1 MDQQKIVIIM
11 AGVALLLSI
20 VALVLNFIKPAS
32 SSDSGVVKTEG
43 GSDAVKML
51 DERIVGIEKK
61 VDEMSKS
68 DVVNKLDERIVGIQ
82 KKIDEMLKSDAV
94 KILDEKL
101 AKENSSLR
109 SDLVYVQNLVDAN
122 TKNDIEFN
130 TKMNTYID
138 KILDSYPSKEK
149 EDIKKILGYVDW
161 KKS

>member
-1 MDQQKIVIIM
+1 MDQQKIVIVM
-11 AGVALLLSI
+11 VGVALLLSI

-32 SSDSGVVKTEG
+32 SDSGVVKTEG
-43 GSDAVKML
+43 GSDDVKIL
-51 DERIVGIEKK
+51 DERISGIEKK
-61 VDEMSKS
+61 IDEMSKS
-68 DVVNKLDERIVGIQ
+68 DAVKILDERISGIE
-82 KKIDEMLKSDAV
+82 KKIDEMSKSDAV

-109 SDLVYVQNLVDAN
+109 SDLAYVQNLVDAN

-138 KILDSYPSKEK
+138 KILDTYPSKEK
-149 EDIKKILGYVDW
+149 EDIKNIIGYVDW

>member
-1 MDQQKIVIIM
+1 MV
-11 AGVALLLSI
+11 GVALLLSI

-32 SSDSGVVKTEG
+32 SLDSGAEG

-51 DERIVGIEKK
+51 D
-61 VDEMSKS
+61 DETSKS
-68 DVVNKLDERIVGIQ
+68 DVVNKLDERISGIEKKIDERILVIE
-82 KKIDEMLKSDAV
+82 KKIDEMQKSDAV

-109 SDLVYVQNLVDAN
+109 SDLYYVQNLVDAN

>member
-1 MDQQKIVIIM
+1 MDQQKIVIVM
-11 AGVALLLSI
+11 VGVALLLSI

-32 SSDSGVVKTEG
+32 SSSDSGVVKTEG
-43 GSDAVKML
+43 GSDAVKIL

-61 VDEMSKS
+61 IDEMS
-68 DVVNKLDERIVGIQ
+68 
-82 KKIDEMLKSDAV
+82 KSDAV

-109 SDLVYVQNLVDAN
+109 SDLTYVQNLVDAN

-149 EDIKKILGYVDW
+149 EDIKNIIGYVDW

>member
-1 MDQQKIVIIM
+1 MQ
-11 AGVALLLSI
+11 
-20 VALVLNFIKPAS
+20 
-32 SSDSGVVKTEG
+32 
-43 GSDAVKML
+43 
-51 DERIVGIEKK
+51 
-61 VDEMSKS
+61 
-68 DVVNKLDERIVGIQ
+68 
-82 KKIDEMLKSDAV
+82 KSDAV

-109 SDLVYVQNLVDAN
+109 SDLAYVQNLVDAN

-149 EDIKKILGYVDW
+149 EDIKKILGYVEW